1 MDGGHGVSHSGDLR
15 APMCQEEKV
24 LMETLES
31 GNKKND
37 IHDHRGEEG
46 ASLREGGA
54 LPSLSANLAS
64 HSF

>member
-1 MDGGHGVSHSGDLR
+1 
-15 APMCQEEKV
+15 
-24 LMETLES
+24 METLQS

-46 ASLREGGA
+46 ASLREGGGG
-54 LPSLSANLAS
+54 LSHPSPPNLAP